1 MTVKFMWNNAV
12 DNERS
17 ENADSLIYFTVLDN
31 RTYGAVSLEEAKAI
45 RDKLDDLIQKREEY
59 LESIKP
65 PKNSELIAKM
75 TPGTV
80 FIHSTSEKIV
90 YLRTPQGVTDSNG
103 YRFEPEDFTSFNGFN
118 TAIGVIN

>member
-1 MTVKFMWNNAV
+1 MISIRWNHDIWGEKNP
-12 DNERS
+12 D
-17 ENADSLIYFTVLDN
+17 DKTLIFYTTNGDKS
-31 RTYGAVSLEEAKAI
+31 YGAMGLDEARAI

-65 PKNSELIAKM
+65 PKNSELIAAM

-80 FIHSTSEKIV
+80 FVHSTSEKIV

-103 YRFEPEDFTSFNGFN
+103 YRFEPQDFGSFNGFN
-118 TAIGVIN
+118 TAIGVI